1 MNKQN
6 ETMKDILTT
15 RLDSSDSSGANA
27 SNITTSFKQEDP
39 EDIEIIYIIMNGLFV
54 GRIVMS
60 ILSPITLTY
69 FSFPEVFVKVNSAPS
84 LLTSNPAPGNS
95 SFLKFPFSAA
105 ISSPKNSP
113 MS

>member
-1 MNKQN
+1 MIYIHTYN
-6 ETMKDILTT
+6 
-15 RLDSSDSSGANA
+15 
-27 SNITTSFKQEDP
+27 DP
-39 EDIEIIYIIMNGLFV
+39 ENIENIYIIMKVLFV
-54 GRIVMS
+54 GRISIEFTIIS
-60 ILSPITLTY
+60 ILNPVTLTY

-95 SFLKFPFSAA
+95 SFLKLPLSAA